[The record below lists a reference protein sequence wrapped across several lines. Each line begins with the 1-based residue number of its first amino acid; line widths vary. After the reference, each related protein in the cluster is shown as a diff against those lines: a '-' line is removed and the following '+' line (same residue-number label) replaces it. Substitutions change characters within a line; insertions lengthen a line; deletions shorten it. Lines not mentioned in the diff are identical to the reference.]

1 MNYKNN
7 KKINMIDLFSGAGG
21 LTLGFVRQNFS
32 PIFTVENWGDALKTY
47 NYNFNT
53 NVSPKDITDANVI
66 NEIKLMNAKSDLVIG
81 GFPCQGFSMAGKRS
95 KDDPRNKLYE
105 YTIDVIVKTQ
115 PKVFVLEN
123 VKGILSYKEN
133 DGIYVID
140 KIKNLLN
147 NNNYYVNHI
156 LLDASK
162 FGVPQKRERVIFI
175 GSTSKNKG
183 LVDIVIN
190 NLKNTNLKIKTVR
203 DAIYDLEDKTNDE
216 IPNHTITNHSLEM
229 KKRLLEIP
237 EGKSLYKDYSDA
249 FRKLYYDKPSYTVK
263 ENHGGVHVHPI
274 KGRVL
279 TPRELARLQSFPDD
293 FIFLGT
299 KSSTLKQI
307 GNAVPVGL
315 AEIIAKNIR
324 KVFFTPE
331 NEK

>member
-1 MNYKNN
+1 MSYKD

-21 LTLGFVRQNFS
+21 LTLGFVKQNFY
-32 PIFTVENWGDALKTY
+32 PVFTVENWQDALKTY
-47 NYNFNT
+47 NFNFNT
-53 NVSPKDITDANVI
+53 NVSPKDITDLNVI
-66 NEIKLMNAKSDLVIG
+66 NEMKSINLNSELVIG

-105 YTIDVIVKTQ
+105 YTVDVIVKTQ

-133 DGIYVID
+133 DGIYVVD
-140 KIKNLLN
+140 KIRNLLT
-147 NNNYYVNHI
+147 NNNYYVNYV

-175 GSTSKNKG
+175 GSSNENKH

-190 NLKNTNLKIKTVR
+190 NLKSTNLKIKTVR
-203 DAIYDLEDKTNDE
+203 EAIYDLEDKANNE
-216 IPNHTITNHSLEM
+216 VPNHIITNHSLEM
-229 KKRLLEIP
+229 KKRLWEIP
-237 EGKSLYKDYSDA
+237 EGKSLYADYSDA

-307 GNAVPVGL
+307 GNAVPVAL
-315 AEIIAKNIR
+315 AEVIARNIR
-324 KVFFTPE
+324 KVFFSSK